1 MKKLSLLIF
10 VIFFATKASSQD
22 LLIKDINIIT
32 MASNTLLKKQSVWI
46 YNGIIKE
53 ISTFKKLQK
62 NKKFKII
69 NGTGKFLM
77 PGLAD
82 MHVHLPEEEKI
93 EKLLLANIAAGVT
106 RIRIM
111 NSKVSQL
118 ELKERLKRS
127 GQLISPI
134 IYYSQLISSTDT
146 YSEAQADSLIR
157 LMKHKNIEFIKLMG
171 LSNEQ
176 TLDNLTKAAK
186 KHSVIMCGHYPV
198 YQKDGKPFML
208 DMEKTIKSGFKS
220 IEHLGGYIRLNNEDE
235 IKKAVQF
242 TKEYK
247 LFNCPTID
255 WDITAF
261 GQQYPD
267 EYQKRLT
274 YQMLPKSITKNW
286 ESNYSSSIDK
296 AGGKVK
302 MVESRDKY
310 KPNFDLKIKIFKR
323 LHANGCL
330 LLIGG
335 DAGNDFQA
343 DGFNIYEEMINWSK
357 VGIDNYTILK
367 SATVTPSLFF
377 NQSHEW
383 GTIKVGK
390 KSEMI
395 ILSKNPLEDIK
406 NISTIETTIVGE
418 TIYKNKELIDLL

>member
-32 MASNTLLKKQSVWI
+32 MASDTFLKKQSVWI

-176 TLDNLTKAAK
+176 TLGNLTKAAK

-383 GTIKVGK
+383 GTIEVGK

>member
-176 TLDNLTKAAK
+176 TFDNLTKAAK

-220 IEHLGGYIRLNNEDE
+220 IEHLGGYTRLNNEDE

-242 TKEYK
+242 TKEYN

-255 WDITAF
+255 WDIMAF

-302 MVESRDKY
+302 MIESRDKY

-357 VGIDNYTILK
+357 VGIDNYTILE
-367 SATVTPSLFF
+367 SATNTPSLFF

-383 GTIKVGK
+383 GTIEVEK

-395 ILSKNPLEDIK
+395 IISENPLEDIK
-406 NISTIETTIVGE
+406 NIATIETTIVGE
-418 TIYKNKELIDLL
+418 TVYKNKELMDQL

>member
-10 VIFFATKASSQD
+10 VLFFATKASSQD

-32 MASNTLLKKQSVWI
+32 MTSDTLLKKQSVWI
-46 YNGIIKE
+46 HNGIIKE
-53 ISTFKKLQK
+53 IGTFKKLQK

-77 PGLAD
+77 PALAD
-82 MHVHLPEEEKI
+82 MHVHLPEKEKI

-111 NSKVSQL
+111 NSEVSQL
-118 ELKERLKRS
+118 ELKERLKSS
-127 GQLISPI
+127 GQLISPV
-134 IYYSQLISSTDT
+134 IYYSQLINRTDT

-157 LMKHKNIEFIKLMG
+157 LIKHNHIDFIKLMG

-176 TLDNLTKAAK
+176 TFDNLTKAAK
-186 KHSVIMCGHYPV
+186 KHAVIMCGHYPV

-220 IEHLGGYIRLNNEDE
+220 IEHLGGYTRLNNEDE

-242 TKEYK
+242 TKEYN

-255 WDITAF
+255 WDIMAF

-296 AGGKVK
+296 AGGSVK
-302 MVESRDKY
+302 MIESRDKY
-310 KPNFDLKIKIFKR
+310 KPNFDLKIKILKR
-323 LHANGCL
+323 LYANGCL

-343 DGFNIYEEMINWSK
+343 DGFNIYEEMMNWSK

-383 GTIKVGK
+383 GTIEVGK

-406 NISTIETTIVGE
+406 NIATIETTIVGE
-418 TIYKNKELIDLL
+418 TVYKNKELLDLL